1 MRSWFEYCLK
11 GILFYP
17 GGLLLTLRLPQP
29 CSMIPSFFTAG
40 SHLSCEAKKE
50 VVMYQEQILAYLENH
65 SKSTHSTISQRF
77 SKLLL
82 RLGSIQSISKE
93 MMQYLEVQQTLGH
106 THMGK
111 LLLELFDSHLYI
123 FVLCVSVHVRAF
135 TEAPNVCECRLSV
148 YGFQFE

>member
-1 MRSWFEYCLK
+1 M
-11 GILFYP
+11 
-17 GGLLLTLRLPQP
+17 LT
-29 CSMIPSFFTAG
+29 PSYFTAG

-50 VVMYQEQILAYLENH
+50 VEMYQEQILAYLENH

-111 LLLELFDSHLYI
+111 LLFDSH
-123 FVLCVSVHVRAF
+123 
-135 TEAPNVCECRLSV
+135 
-148 YGFQFE
+148 

>member
-1 MRSWFEYCLK
+1 M
-11 GILFYP
+11 
-17 GGLLLTLRLPQP
+17 LT
-29 CSMIPSFFTAG
+29 PSYFTAG
-40 SHLSCEAKKE
+40 PHLSCEAKKE
-50 VVMYQEQILAYLENH
+50 VEMYQEQILAYLENH

-111 LLLELFDSHLYI
+111 LLLELFDSH
-123 FVLCVSVHVRAF
+123 
-135 TEAPNVCECRLSV
+135 
-148 YGFQFE
+148 